1 MAAASQAPSTRVMGS
16 STMGRKLPSLTQLN
30 ALEELVGSSLAEAID
45 TMTIN
50 QGGSPTTSGDAAGA
64 AAGANSHA
72 SNAQPAPREPS
83 PPATPWSQLRA
94 FTCETESRGLLLL
107 NVEHVEVE
115 HLRTRCMEQGSL
127 KYLEMEF
134 QHSHGVVFVAY
145 QDLRAAESAFR
156 SLGRN
161 VVSSTPIA
169 VHYSVPLDASMTPRE
184 HVLILRDVPPEVR
197 DEEVRNVFSCY
208 GTLRSL
214 HKEVTVTTQEVATS
228 TSTYSI
234 EFLSI
239 ADAKQAA
246 FQVGSASPWPGH
258 QVKVEFAKQVAA
270 DEKGSRQLL
279 TVLLQWRRDMHGRQ
293 AQASGQ
299 APQQPQTQG
308 TAHRSASAE
317 GEPPSSGESSP
328 RESSS
333 TAAVSSGQPSA
344 PSSQAG
350 GDDASVGAP
359 SPSVSPMPP
368 QHTMYQQPQQPT
380 PSQQQQP
387 PAQQEQHRSGQQ
399 YYPSQGVYMP
409 IPPSYP
415 YNAPREYVQQM
426 MPVPHTHM
434 QHAAEPGHASMNVPS
449 ATTIGTPPHLAGVQG
464 MGVGAGGPGMPP
476 VPMPPPPGASSP
488 NGMPHPGMNGM
499 PVNGMNGVQYMAMQ
513 AQQPPQQQGV
523 SDLANGGGNTPQG
536 MQQPR
541 PNGLPAN
548 QMGMTTSQNQ
558 HMPLNSQSQ
567 GHHSASSN
575 SSNSNSNNGGGRR
588 RHNSRDGN
596 GSQAIGDGEFGLNID
611 HIMQGVDRRTTVM
624 IRNIPNKYTQ
634 MAVLEEINQHFK
646 GTYDFFYLPIDFKN
660 KCNVG
665 YAFINFI
672 EFRAIVPFVCKY
684 HGRRWNNFNS
694 EKVCAIT
701 YARIQGKAS
710 MISRFQN
717 SSLMDKSGEF
727 RPLLFQSTGANR
739 GLPEPFPACSQKFN
753 NKSKGRGGSHSSS

>member
-1 MAAASQAPSTRVMGS
+1 MASDATTRVMGS
-16 STMGRKLPSLTQLN
+16 SSMGRKLPSLTQLN

-50 QGGSPTTSGDAAGA
+50 QSNGQNASTDGDASSGA
-64 AAGANSHA
+64 PSPATT
-72 SNAQPAPREPS
+72 PAPPTPRQPS
-83 PPATPWSQLRA
+83 PPPTPWSQLRT

-107 NVEHVEVE
+107 NVENVEVE

-134 QHSHGVVFVAY
+134 QQSHGVVFVAY

-184 HVLILRDVPPEVR
+184 HVLILRDAPSEVR
-197 DEEVRNVFSCY
+197 DEEVRNVFSCF

-214 HKEVTVTTQEVATS
+214 HKEVTVSTQEVATS
-228 TSTYSI
+228 TSTYSV

-258 QVKVEFAKQVAA
+258 PVKVEFAKQIAA

-279 TVLLQWRRDMHGRQ
+279 TVLLQWRKDMHGRQ
-293 AQASGQ
+293 GQAS
-299 APQQPQTQG
+299 APQQPQPQASMPQQQGG
-308 TAHRSASAE
+308 TAHRSASVE
-317 GEPPSSGESSP
+317 GETPLSGESSP
-328 RESSS
+328 RESS
-333 TAAVSSGQPSA
+333 AAATSSGQPSG
-344 PSSQAG
+344 QTHAG
-350 GDDASVGAP
+350 GDEPVGP
-359 SPSVSPMPP
+359 SPSGAPP
-368 QHTMYQQPQQPT
+368 PSQHAMY
-380 PSQQQQP
+380 QQQQP
-387 PAQQEQHRSGQQ
+387 AQQQQQPAQQ
-399 YYPSQGVYMP
+399 YYPSQGAYMQ
-409 IPPSYP
+409 IPPNYV
-415 YNAPREYVQQM
+415 YNAPQDYVQQM
-426 MPVPHTHM
+426 MPVPHTHL
-434 QHAAEPGHASMNVPS
+434 HAAEQGHASMNVPS
-449 ATTIGTPPHLAGVQG
+449 ASGGSLGPPPHLAGVQG
-464 MGVGAGGPGMPP
+464 MGVGGGGPGMPP
-476 VPMPPPPGASSP
+476 VPMPPPPGTSSP
-488 NGMPHPGMNGM
+488 NGMPMQGMNAM
-499 PVNGMNGVQYMAMQ
+499 SVNGMNGMSGVPFMNMQ
-513 AQQPPQQQGV
+513 SPQQPPQQGV
-523 SDLANGGGNTPQG
+523 SDLSNGGTNAPQG

-541 PNGLPAN
+541 ANSLQGN
-548 QMGMTTSQNQ
+548 QMNIA
-558 HMPLNSQSQ
+558 Q
-567 GHHSASSN
+567 GHTQGQPQHSASSG
-575 SSNSNSNNGGGRR
+575 SGSNGNSNNAGGRR

-596 GSQAIGDGEFGLNID
+596 GSHAIGDGEFGLNID

-727 RPLLFQSTGANR
+727 RPLLFQSTGVNR

-753 NKSKGRGGSHSSS
+753 NKSKQRGSHSS